1 MATMTIN
8 NSQTQL
14 LEEISRLV
22 PNYDALEV
30 RRILKTAIAEIRK
43 CKVVKKKKN
52 SIEDT
57 AFSPKIQSL
66 IGVVPDFSP
75 KDLDKD
81 ERLKH
86 ILSH

>member
-30 RRILKTAIAEIRK
+30 RRILKTAIAEILK
-43 CKVVKKKKN
+43 CKVVDAQKN

>member
-1 MATMTIN
+1 MNII
-8 NSQTQL
+8 QKVL
-14 LEEISRLV
+14 LKMQEL
-22 PNYDALEV
+22 YLTGGM
-30 RRILKTAIAEIRK
+30 TAIAEIRK
-43 CKVVKKKKN
+43 CKVVDAQKN

-86 ILSH
+86 IFCT